1 MMHAIFSNVCKNIDS
16 IRKLTLF
23 KFATFALFTI
33 FIQSNSSKADT
44 GIEFSLKIQNQEK
57 YIVYINDIDEKYVES
72 ISTNTPW
79 HDDIAKYT
87 GILIQNFL
95 EQYENGEFSEISIS
109 AMNGYT
115 VDADI
120 RTFVNAGAMLVWLMN
135 DAPIS
140 VHNKGPIVVIFP
152 WSQNGSL
159 REDIFTSLAVWH
171 VNSIH
176 IR

>member
-1 MMHAIFSNVCKNIDS
+1 MHAIFSNVCKNIDS
-16 IRKLTLF
+16 IRKITLTTF
-23 KFATFALFTI
+23 VAFAIFNI
-33 FIQSNSSKADT
+33 FIQNNSSKAGT
-44 GIEFSLKIQNQEK
+44 GIGISLKIQNQEE
-57 YIVYINDIDEKYVES
+57 YMVNIDDIDEKYVKS

-87 GILIQNFL
+87 GITIQNFL
-95 EQYENGEFSEISIS
+95 DQYKNGEFSEISIS
-109 AMNGYT
+109 AMNGYA

>member
-1 MMHAIFSNVCKNIDS
+1 MMHAIFSNVCKNIGS
-16 IRKLTLF
+16 IRKFTLITF
-23 KFATFALFTI
+23 VIFAIFAI
-33 FIQSNSSKADT
+33 FIENNSLRADT
-44 GIEFSLKIQNQEK
+44 RLEFSLQIQNQEE
-57 YIVYINDIDEKYVES
+57 YMVYIDDIDEKYIEY
-72 ISTNTPW
+72 ISTSTPW

-95 EQYENGEFSEISIS
+95 DQYEDGEFSEISIS

-115 VDADI
+115 VDSDI